1 MTRERLGAL
10 TALEGRQV
18 NVALWNG
25 SRIDD
30 SQLVSAGRHR
40 ARTLWLFTHTGD
52 TFIAA
57 EDVIDVWEAASP
69 PAARKSSGSLTNS
82 LTCERRNARM
92 SHSQGH

>member
-18 NVALWNG
+18 NVALRDG

-69 PAARKSSGSLTNS
+69 GATKKSSGSLTNS
-82 LTCERRNARM
+82 LTYERRGARM
-92 SHSQGH
+92 SHSQAR